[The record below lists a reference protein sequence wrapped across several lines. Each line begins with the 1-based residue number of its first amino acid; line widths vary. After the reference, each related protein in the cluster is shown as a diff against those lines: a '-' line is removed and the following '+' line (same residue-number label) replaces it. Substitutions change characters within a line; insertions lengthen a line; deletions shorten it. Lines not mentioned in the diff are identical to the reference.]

1 MGAFGFKGEDGNVM
15 PLRMETSC
23 QVHGG
28 DILEYFKNEDCTPWT
43 RTGSSLKAYDSLI
56 SDVLVDYDLTYPV
69 YFTEQGV
76 VTFKYRK
83 DSISFMET
91 SYGVFKFLIDGEVQ
105 MLDDDMTKNEF
116 QTVTFPDIPPGL
128 HTLVWRYTKLNKLPL
143 TEFMESEI
151 EVSKV
156 ILVIAEI
163 FSKKLCKSCL
173 TIYRI

>member
-1 MGAFGFKGEDGNVM
+1 
-15 PLRMETSC
+15 
-23 QVHGG
+23 
-28 DILEYFKNEDCTPWT
+28 
-43 RTGSSLKAYDSLI
+43 
-56 SDVLVDYDLTYPV
+56 
-69 YFTEQGV
+69 
-76 VTFKYRK
+76 
-83 DSISFMET
+83 MET